1 MSTISGVNSGA
12 TDFTTTSSISDV
24 SMGKQ
29 DFLMLLVAQLE
40 NQDPMNPSD
49 PTEFTAQLAQFGQ
62 LEQLTNAN
70 ESLEGLNTMSTE
82 MQRMSALGL
91 VGQEVIAQTDQ
102 FHFSG
107 EAIELGYRTDL
118 PAEEITL
125 YVLNQSGGTL
135 ATINATETGAGEH
148 FISWDGMSDLGAP
161 LEAGDYTLAIRAL
174 DADDALLDVTSLVK
188 GQVQAVDLSSAT
200 SELETTAG
208 VFAMTDVEKAGT
220 SL

>member
-1 MSTISGVNSGA
+1 MSTISQVTTGS

-70 ESLEGLNTMSTE
+70 ESLEGLDSMSNE

-102 FHFSG
+102 FYFDG
-107 EAIELGYRTDL
+107 NPVELGYRTEM

-125 YVLNQSGGTL
+125 YVLNPSGGTL
-135 ATINATETGAGEH
+135 ATINATETAPGEY
-148 FISWDGMSDLGAP
+148 FMNWDGVSDLGMP
-161 LEAGDYTLAIRAL
+161 LEAGDYSLAIRAV
-174 DADDALLDVTSLVK
+174 DGDDGLVDVVPLIK
-188 GQVQAVDLSSAT
+188 GQVQAVDLSSTT
-200 SELETTAG
+200 SELETSAG
-208 VFAMTDVEKAGT
+208 VFSMSDVEKAGS

>member
-1 MSTISGVNSGA
+1 MSTVSGVSNGSA
-12 TDFTTTSSISDV
+12 DFSSASSIKDV

-70 ESLEGLNTMSTE
+70 KSLEGLNSMSTE

-91 VGQEVIAQTDQ
+91 VGQDVIAQTDQ
-102 FHFSG
+102 FHFDG
-107 EAIELGYRTDL
+107 QPIEIGYRTEM

-125 YVLNQSGGTL
+125 YVLNQNGGTL
-135 ATINATETGAGEH
+135 ATIKATETEAGEY
-148 FISWDGMSDLGAP
+148 FINWDGMSDLDMP
-161 LEAGDYTLAIRAL
+161 LEAGDYSLAIRAV
-174 DADDALLDVTSLVK
+174 DGDDALVDVVPLVK
-188 GQVQAVDLSSAT
+188 GKVQAVDLSSAI

-208 VFAMTDVEKAGT
+208 VFSMRDVEKAGS

>member
-1 MSTISGVNSGA
+1 MSTISEVSSGS
-12 TDFTTTSSISDV
+12 TEFTSASSINDV

-70 ESLEGLNTMSTE
+70 KSLEGLNSMSTE

-91 VGQEVIAQTDQ
+91 VGQDVIAQTDQ
-102 FHFSG
+102 FHFNG
-107 EAIELGYRTDL
+107 ESVQLGYRTEL
-118 PAEEITL
+118 PAEDIKL
-125 YVLNQSGGTL
+125 YVLNQSGSTL
-135 ATINATETGAGEH
+135 ATINATQTEPGEY
-148 FISWDGMSDLGAP
+148 FIDWDGTTDMGMSLDP
-161 LEAGDYTLAIRAL
+161 GDYSLVVRAI
-174 DADDALLDVTSLVK
+174 DEDDAQVEAKSLVK
-188 GQVQAVDLSSAT
+188 GRVEAVDLSASST
-200 SELETTAG
+200 ELETSAG
-208 VFAMTDVEKAGT
+208 IFAMGKVEKAGA